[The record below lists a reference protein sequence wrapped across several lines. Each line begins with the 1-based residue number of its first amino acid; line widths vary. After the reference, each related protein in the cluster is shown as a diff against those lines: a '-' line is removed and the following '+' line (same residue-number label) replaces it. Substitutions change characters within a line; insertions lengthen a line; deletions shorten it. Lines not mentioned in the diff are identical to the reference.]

1 MHVLATRD
9 ADPEP
14 IASNCKRACM
24 QPNDSACAAAAS
36 SNSSSH
42 RRLRSEQPESK
53 VEIKI
58 YFILLVN
65 AFMNV
70 YKLKAESD
78 AYTYLYVKFAAMVLR
93 VVRVCVSLLAARDH
107 TRCIC
112 RWRVDY
118 RVCRQDNSKLMEQQ
132 QRRQ

>member
-1 MHVLATRD
+1 MR
-9 ADPEP
+9 
-14 IASNCKRACM
+14 SNER
-24 QPNDSACAAAAS
+24 
-36 SNSSSH
+36 
-42 RRLRSEQPESK
+42 EQ
-53 VEIKI
+53 
-58 YFILLVN
+58 
-65 AFMNV
+65 A
-70 YKLKAESD
+70 LKAAGFRY
-78 AYTYLYVKFAAMVLR
+78 AYVLYLKFAAMVLR